1 MKKEKKK
8 NHIYSLHS
16 PGVFGES
23 VSVTEGDSV
32 TLNTDVTELHKDD
45 VNWYFG
51 TNLVAKIFSTSDVPD
66 GRFRNRLK
74 LDNQTGS
81 LTITNITTQHAG
93 LYRLVTDGA
102 KYSSRTFSIS
112 VYGE

>member
-1 MKKEKKK
+1 M
-8 NHIYSLHS
+8 
-16 PGVFGES
+16 FGES
-23 VSVTEGDSV
+23 VSVMEGDSV

-45 VNWYFG
+45 DILWYYG
-51 TNLVAKIFSTSDVPD
+51 PNLVTKIFSTFDVPD

-74 LDNQTGS
+74 LNNQTGS

-93 LYRLVTDGA
+93 LYRQVTDGA
-102 KYSSRTFSIS
+102 KYSSRTFSVS